1 MDLAVSIAKV
11 ESEIESVQDQLE
23 KDERDLKEN
32 LEKLDEFED
41 LKSTTHDDVET
52 WKRSYQRQTKNIT
65 EKLTKISKNFLEK
78 EHLVRQSNKQL
89 SAVRSKLQE
98 LRDQSFEESCNDLET
113 EMQNLDEAKQ
123 ELSEIQAGVGKP
135 ITGDLYKAGNSN
147 AYKIGYLPAYK
158 AIHP

>member
-23 KDERDLKEN
+23 KDERDLNEN

-52 WKRSYQRQTKNIT
+52 WKRSYQRQTKNVT

-89 SAVRSKLQE
+89 STVRSKLQE

-123 ELSEIQAGVGKP
+123 ELSEIQAGFGKP
-135 ITGDLYKAGNSN
+135 ITGDLYKIGELSGPITAKEV
-147 AYKIGYLPAYK
+147 KILK
-158 AIHP
+158 